1 MKAFIDLPDFIFISV
16 LFMGLFLMTIGNVDL
31 LVILIFLICV
41 LVGTSVGAYA
51 LSLKQSRKYRKR

>member
-1 MKAFIDLPDFIFISV
+1 MKAFINLPDFIFISV

-41 LVGTSVGAYA
+41 LVGTSVGAYG
-51 LSLKQSRKYRKR
+51 LSLKRSRKYRKR